1 MGKVKQETIPD
12 IPAKEEHEVLIV
24 FTQTYAK
31 NFSAHSYQEATEMAE
46 KEYEMGIMPKTSQH
60 THIKKQQRWQKK
72 NMKWV

>member
-1 MGKVKQETIPD
+1 MGRVKQETIPD

-46 KEYEMGIMPKTSQH
+46 KEYEMGIVRYDHFGWKRLDGT
-60 THIKKQQRWQKK
+60 WELA
-72 NMKWV
+72 